1 MDRFAAELL
10 NILIPANQ
18 VEEAMENVRD
28 VMSMADVDHE
38 LDDNLL
44 KAELYVANIS
54 QQNIPLS
61 IKIVSNISK
70 LIYGKMYSWAGQIN
84 PQNRALVEKVLERI
98 VKQWDYSL
106 IDEEV
111 RLELLAYSYH
121 GLVKSKPFF
130 DGNERV
136 ARVFVNYLALKQ
148 NLPIFSLAPSKKDIK
163 SYRKY
168 IKTLKSADNGDLI
181 PLKEHIRETL
191 NLSSNGSS
199 KVGLG
204 PSATVSD

>member
-18 VEEAMENVRD
+18 VEEAMEKVRD
-28 VMSMADVDHE
+28 VMSTADVDHE
-38 LDDNLL
+38 LEDNIL

-54 QQNIPLS
+54 QQNIPLGTKM
-61 IKIVSNISK
+61 ISNISK
-70 LIYGKMYSWAGQIN
+70 LIYGKMYSWAGEIN
-84 PQNRALVEKVLERI
+84 PQSRNLVEKILGRI
-98 VKQWDYSL
+98 AKQWDYSL

-121 GLVKSKPFF
+121 GILKSKPFF
-130 DGNERV
+130 DGNEKVSRI
-136 ARVFVNYLALKQ
+136 FMNYLALKQ
-148 NLPIFSLAPSKKDIK
+148 NIPIFSLAPSRKDTK

-168 IKTLKSADNGDLI
+168 IKDLKAADQGDLVAI
-181 PLKEHIRETL
+181 KERIRGALYVNSESL
-191 NLSSNGSS
+191 AD
-199 KVGLG
+199 VDLG